1 MIKNTITDSK
11 LGGKLMLYVERDKDG
26 EIIALHNHSGQN
38 FTEQKPAMDN
48 EVLNFVK
55 KNVTTD
61 SFKLLL
67 SLSDTNVIRII
78 EDLVDLLIKKN
89 IILFTELPEQ
99 AQAKIR
105 ERKQVREEMVSQ
117 GLVVDDIL

>member
-1 MIKNTITDSK
+1 
-11 LGGKLMLYVERDKDG
+11 MLYVERDKDG
-26 EIIALHNHSGQN
+26 EISALHSYPAHNSM
-38 FTEQKPAMDN
+38 EQKPAMDD

-117 GLVVDDIL
+117 DLVVDNIL

>member
-1 MIKNTITDSK
+1 
-11 LGGKLMLYVERDKDG
+11 MLYIERDKDG
-26 EIIALHNHSGQN
+26 EIIALHSHPGQN
-38 FTEQKPAMDN
+38 FTEQKPEMDD
-48 EVLNFVK
+48 EVLDFVK

-67 SLSDTNVIRII
+67 SLSDTSVIRII

-99 AQAKIR
+99 AQEKIR
-105 ERKQVREEMVSQ
+105 ERKQVRQEMVSQ
-117 GLVVDDIL
+117 DLVVDDIL

>member
-1 MIKNTITDSK
+1 
-11 LGGKLMLYVERDKDG
+11 MLYIERDKDG
-26 EIIALHNHSGQN
+26 DIIALHSHPGQN
-38 FTEQKPAMDN
+38 FKEQKPAMDN
-48 EVLNFVK
+48 EVLDFVK

-67 SLSDTNVIRII
+67 SISDSSVIRII
-78 EDLVDLLIKKN
+78 EDLIDLLIKKN

-105 ERKQVREEMVSQ
+105 ERKQVRQEMVIQ
-117 GLVVDDIL
+117 NLMVDNIL

>member
-1 MIKNTITDSK
+1 
-11 LGGKLMLYVERDKDG
+11 MLYVERNKDG
-26 EIIALHNHSGQN
+26 EIIALHSRPGEDI
-38 FTEQKPAMDN
+38 TEQKSSMDD

-67 SLSDTNVIRII
+67 SLSDSSVIRII

-89 IILFTELPEQ
+89 VILFTELPEQ
-99 AQAKIR
+99 AQEKIR

-117 GLVVDDIL
+117 DLVVDDIL